1 MSRGSIANPSAA
13 EQLVLMVED
22 ARLSCGDAV
31 TVFTKR
37 DSCGVIIDCG
47 DLCGSGLLRAA
58 PLHKGGLCVG
68 EPMDIMH
75 RDGLASEGILR
86 SDGDLVGLGIDGDDI
101 EFVLVC
107 AVASADVEPAPLPH
121 RELLNAL
128 MFPEPCA
135 IHMANVAALSRI
147 RMQTANDIGIMPLAH
162 KAQIATLC
170 LMSGGQLQPPRM
182 GAHLLFGHVSQWKEQ
197 GCQLFLGGGKE
208 EIALIARFVCGS
220 VELVVNHADI
230 VSCDEAF
237 GSEIFADGE
246 QIAKFDRLIA
256 AHARHGRFAFH
267 VVLHK
272 VINDI
277 FAKMLFKIENIVGDG
292 EMVRDASGIINVCAG
307 AAAADFCVLRGGGE
321 LQGDADD
328 FVSLFHHQGG
338 GDRTI
343 HPA

>member
-31 TVFTKR
+31 TAFTKR

-121 RELLNAL
+121 CELLNAL

-135 IHMANVAALSRI
+135 IHMANVADASRI
-147 RMQTANDIGIMPLAH
+147 GMQTANDIGIMSLAH

-170 LMSGGQLQPPRM
+170 LMSGGQ
-182 GAHLLFGHVSQWKEQ
+182 S
-197 GCQLFLGGGKE
+197 
-208 EIALIARFVCGS
+208 
-220 VELVVNHADI
+220 
-230 VSCDEAF
+230 
-237 GSEIFADGE
+237 
-246 QIAKFDRLIA
+246 
-256 AHARHGRFAFH
+256 
-267 VVLHK
+267 
-272 VINDI
+272 
-277 FAKMLFKIENIVGDG
+277 
-292 EMVRDASGIINVCAG
+292 
-307 AAAADFCVLRGGGE
+307 
-321 LQGDADD
+321 
-328 FVSLFHHQGG
+328 
-338 GDRTI
+338 
-343 HPA
+343 